1 MNNSNLSYEEIKMD
15 LDYKID
21 NNRFNARVS
30 SIIYNNDKTKILLF
44 KMKDCDFYM
53 LPGGRIEMNEDSLSA
68 VKREIS
74 QELGFDLDF
83 TLCSIQENFLKLK
96 DTNIMQYCFCYKTIY
111 DGKIN
116 DEKFICRDNNS
127 QVFEWVNLNKLS
139 NITIKPSSTCKL
151 IQDDRNDIKHIIEF
165 E

>member
-1 MNNSNLSYEEIKMD
+1 MNNSNLSHEKIKLN

-30 SIIYNNDKTKILLF
+30 SIIYNKDKTKILLF
-44 KMKDCDFYM
+44 KMKDRNFYM

-68 VKREIS
+68 IKREIS
-74 QELGFDLDF
+74 EELDFDLEF
-83 TLCSIQENFLKLK
+83 TLCSIQENFLKLEN
-96 DTNIMQYCFCYKTIY
+96 TNIMQYCFCYKAIY

-116 DEKFICRDNNS
+116 NEKFVCKDNNS
-127 QVFEWVNLNKLS
+127 QVFEWVDLNKLS
-139 NITIKPSSTCKL
+139 NIIIKPSSTYKL
-151 IQDDRNDIKHIIEF
+151 IQDDRNDIKHLIEF

>member
-1 MNNSNLSYEEIKMD
+1 MN

-30 SIIYNNDKTKILLF
+30 AIIYNKNKTQILLF
-44 KMKDCDFYM
+44 KMKDRYFYM

-74 QELGFDLDF
+74 EELGCDLEF
-83 TLCSIQENFLKLK
+83 TLCSIQENFLKLEN
-96 DTNIMQYCFCYKTIY
+96 TNIMQYCFCYKAIY

-116 DEKFICRDNNS
+116 DEKFVCKDNNS
-127 QVFEWVNLNKLS
+127 QIFEWIDLNDLS
-139 NITIKPSSTCKL
+139 NIIIKPSSTSRL
-151 IQDDRNDIKHIIEF
+151 IKDDRNDIKHIIEF
-165 E
+165 GSI

>member
-1 MNNSNLSYEEIKMD
+1 MN

-30 SIIYNNDKTKILLF
+30 AIIYNKDKTQILLF
-44 KMKDCDFYM
+44 KMKDRNFYM
-53 LPGGRIEMNEDSLSA
+53 LPGGRIEVNEDSLSA

-74 QELGFDLDF
+74 EELGFDLEC
-83 TLCSIQENFLKLK
+83 TLCSIQENVLKLEN
-96 DTNIMQYCFCYKTIY
+96 TNIMQYCFCYKAIY

-116 DEKFICRDNNS
+116 DEKFVCKDNNS
-127 QVFEWVNLNKLS
+127 QIFEWIDLNDLS
-139 NITIKPSSTCKL
+139 NIIIKPSSTSRL
-151 IQDDRNDIKHIIEF
+151 IKDDRNDIKHIIEF